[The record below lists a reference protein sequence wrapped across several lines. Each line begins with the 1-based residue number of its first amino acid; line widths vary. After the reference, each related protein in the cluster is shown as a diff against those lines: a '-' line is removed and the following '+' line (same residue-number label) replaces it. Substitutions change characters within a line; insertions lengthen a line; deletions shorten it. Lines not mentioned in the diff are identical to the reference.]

1 MKNKILKSVLAL
13 CVVSTMVVGTVST
26 SLASDAIAAPE
37 STEVTEEVTVG
48 DVIDAIED
56 AEKEASDVI
65 VSLPFGDVKETEKDV
80 VADEENAAGD
90 IQDATD
96 IIADAEGKVE
106 EALDGTDVSGEVDT
120 ASESVENALTDISDL
135 NATIDAAIEK
145 YGDADAFEFESS
157 EQAKEVLDEVDAA
170 YTAASEAYTTAQ
182 NDLTAAQEAVAAA
195 QEKVDAAQAISDEAL
210 AEAEAELANAQAF
223 LAVAEA
229 NAKEAYDRVAI
240 VSGLLSKAS
249 DLLESWKSDVDGTIE
264 DLKDSLDENQQ
275 DLQDAIDDLE
285 TEEKDFIDA
294 VTVFNTKY
302 SNFVSCTNAF
312 YNSVLTAI
320 EKEEALYAMQEAYY
334 EAVEAY
340 EAAQEALDNFDEE
353 DLETAKAALDVAGAL
368 LANANTVLEEATAA
382 YLAQKAIVDAIDR
395 DYIAALDDLKE
406 TLASETATEEEKEA
420 AAKEA
425 ARLMVEKEIAN
436 GNTVQFVTTDD
447 GYGISENGFFV
458 VLDAEENVVNRY
470 GYKVE
475 DESVNVY
482 EMTGVNTTNYVT
494 YKGTQYAI
502 EVIDGAEYI
511 TVDGEKVQ
519 LFIKDGKRY
528 TVESYGDDAV
538 GSRDDKTHPTKVEY
552 VYGKFF
558 GVELTSTHDTK
569 VKDGQ
574 LYVLVLDGHKELPL
588 TVNGTTVIATYSYK
602 FFGQEKTKTYELNI
616 KEFAQIDTITLEGT
630 TYDLDKVPADF
641 ALDTTNKT
649 YHRFVDEY
657 LPGGDA
663 DTEFEYVD
671 EKKTT
676 SNTYSD
682 AAKAEDALYEELLDA
697 YNEAL
702 SNQTDAQ
709 NGFDA
714 AQETANEL
722 QSELDELVE
731 NLEDAKAEK
740 DAKDLGSLVNLP
752 VSVAD
757 LFNTVKISNIDD
769 LNAVMDAISTLTNSD
784 TGIFSKTSAA
794 IKLLHFVNVEGVDA
808 KELAE
813 AVLDKDSYKH
823 EYVMAWLAAL
833 EAKGDVAKSAWDVV
847 KATEETIV
855 SGLVVIS
862 EGQQLGDAAVDVL
875 LAQIKRDILEGS
887 VSVLVIA
894 SDVLGAADSIVS
906 SLEAKVSALEA
917 ETEEAYNAVLAAQEA
932 LYALKLTNP
941 GQDAIDAAQAEL
953 DAANETLAALE
964 EKLAEAETALLD
976 AKDYRAEA
984 EAEYEKLV
992 ESEDSDKD
1000 DTDDADDTD
1009 DKDDTDDADDIDD
1022 TDDVTTPGET
1032 VPGGTTPGETVPGG
1046 TTTPSVPE
1054 STPIVNIINAAETAP
1069 VVMPVP
1075 AVIAA
1080 NPANAVANTPVATI
1094 DDEETPLAAN
1104 DEEDDVEDE
1113 EETTEIED
1121 EDTPLNATDTQVVPE
1136 VKKGFNW
1143 WWLLLLLIPVAGVTG
1158 YVIYKKKVQ
1167 KVTTE
1172 E

>member
-229 NAKEAYDRVAI
+229 NAKEAYDRVAL
-240 VSGLLSKAS
+240 VSGILTKAS
-249 DLLESWKSDVDGTIE
+249 DLLESWKNDVDGTIE
-264 DLKDSLDENQQ
+264 DLKNSLEDSYD
-275 DLQDAIDDLE
+275 DLQDAIDELE

-294 VTVFNTKY
+294 ITTFNEKY
-302 SNFVSCTNAF
+302 AAFITAADKF
-312 YNSVLTAI
+312 YNSVLDAA
-320 EKEEALYAMQEAYY
+320 EKEAVLNEMKAAYEDALEAYN
-334 EAVEAY
+334 EAQAAFDACDKSDFTEEELEILGTDEFIINMQNAV
-340 EAAQEALDNFDEE
+340 EAAQEAYDAQFSRVSYLTEVEALKDKLVDGSLTADER
-353 DLETAKAALDVAGAL
+353 KDVA
-368 LANANTVLEEATAA
+368 
-382 YLAQKAIVDAIDR
+382 
-395 DYIAALDDLKE
+395 
-406 TLASETATEEEKEA
+406 
-420 AAKEA
+420 
-425 ARLMVEKEIAN
+425 KEIAELLIAN
-436 GNTVQFVTTDD
+436 ELACGNMVTFDESAECYGLYD
-447 GYGISENGFFV
+447 GIFV
-458 VLDAEENVVNRY
+458 VTDSSDSVVARY
-470 GYKVE
+470 GYKL
-475 DESVNVY
+475 DEENHVVNIY
-482 EMTGVNTTNYVT
+482 LIPEAEGFLT
-494 YKGTQYAI
+494 YKGI
-502 EVIDGAEYI
+502 RCEIKK
-511 TVDGEKVQ
+511 DGESRYIEFEGKQLSVRVEADKWEVNEKKFVPTKAKRKVD
-519 LFIKDGKRY
+519 LVYHDVEEKDGKYFLVTLLGTLPMYNIDPVKMTADVKGAFSSSSAKIKGEYRDNW
-528 TVESYGDDAV
+528 VEASYSQDAE
-538 GSRDDKTHPTKVEY
+538 GMTDSN
-552 VYGKFF
+552 KF
-558 GVELTSTHDTK
+558 DIA
-569 VKDGQ
+569 
-574 LYVLVLDGHKELPL
+574 KE
-588 TVNGTTVIATYSYK
+588 N
-602 FFGQEKTKTYELNI
+602 EKL
-616 KEFAQIDTITLEGT
+616 
-630 TYDLDKVPADF
+630 
-641 ALDTTNKT
+641 
-649 YHRFVDEY
+649 
-657 LPGGDA
+657 
-663 DTEFEYVD
+663 
-671 EKKTT
+671 
-676 SNTYSD
+676 
-682 AAKAEDALYEELLDA
+682 EELLAAYDA
-697 YNEAL
+697 M
-702 SNQTDAQ
+702 SSKK
-709 NGFDA
+709 
-714 AQETANEL
+714 ETAEEL
-722 QSELDELVE
+722 QELWT
-731 NLEDAKAEK
+731 AMK
-740 DAKDLGSLVNLP
+740 DAESNYEDTDLGTLVNLP

-769 LNAVMDAISTLTNSD
+769 LNAVMDAISTLTNSEA
-784 TGIFSKTSAA
+784 GIFSKTSAA
-794 IKLLHFVNVEGVDA
+794 IKLLNFVNVEGVDA

-847 KATEETIV
+847 IATEETIV

-932 LYALKLTNP
+932 LDALKLTNP

-1000 DTDDADDTD
+1000 DTDDTD

-1054 STPIVNIINAAETAP
+1054 STPIANIINAAEAAP
-1069 VVMPVP
+1069 VVMPAP

-1104 DEEDDVEDE
+1104 DDEDDVEDE